1 MNMICLDTTR
11 TSAAWPSTRM
21 DPHQFATAHK
31 GDPFARAGMGS
42 QASAGTRISLQN
54 SVGKSFANWMPF
66 VANWTQLAEP
76 CQLKT
81 QYPCGLAV
89 SWQLATKNELA
100 NLPTGRKPAWMLDS
114 YQKSSWRKLPSPY
127 GRGRQPRLKSVCP
140 PLAQIL
146 FAQKQR
152 GARDPHTPAVSQTLV
167 KGGRHHG

>member
-1 MNMICLDTTR
+1 MNSIYLDRTR
-11 TSAAWPSTRM
+11 TSAALPSTRM
-21 DPHQFATAHK
+21 DPHQFATALK

-54 SVGKSFANWMPF
+54 PVGKS
-66 VANWTQLAEP
+66 VANWTPFFANWIQLAEP

-81 QYPCGLAV
+81 QYPCGLAA

-146 FAQKQR
+146 FVSKQP
-152 GARDPHTPAVSQTLV
+152 GARDRHIPAVPQTLV